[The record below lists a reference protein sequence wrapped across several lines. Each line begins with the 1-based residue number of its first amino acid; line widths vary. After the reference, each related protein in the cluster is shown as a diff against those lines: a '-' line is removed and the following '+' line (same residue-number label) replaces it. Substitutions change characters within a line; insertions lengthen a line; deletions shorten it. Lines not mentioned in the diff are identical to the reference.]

1 MCEMKY
7 DCIYFCQGCNN
18 SWVFKCP
25 RDKNNFDEMCQKH
38 PENCVIKKQLTE
50 GLVSDLQSTNTLPHF
65 YEDLPGTLKFIR
77 VCTEEDRKDYYSELR
92 NEKKR
97 KAVESIDKATAVIW
111 CVHGTDQSVCKICN
125 VPKWSI
131 QDIKS
136 MTRDTFLEE
145 MGKIKRL
152 MSREEFLK
160 QQPFQTTFF
169 QDHARKHD
177 FKWEYNDD
185 ILMERHREIMPDDV
199 FKNAF
204 ENFHKKE
211 MMSLKDIARK
221 MEISLVL
228 LKNRLGSLEIPY
240 GNSHRCTS
248 KYVSD
253 P

>member
-1 MCEMKY
+1 MIAFTYARLAITVGYSGVHE
-7 DCIYFCQGCNN
+7 
-18 SWVFKCP
+18 
-25 RDKNNFDEMCQKH
+25 NNFMEMCQKH
-38 PENCVIKKQLTE
+38 PENCVITKPLEQDF
-50 GLVSDLQSTNTLPHF
+50 VSNLQSTKTLPHF

-77 VCTEEDRKDYYSELR
+77 VCTEANRKDYYSELR
-92 NEKKR
+92 NERKR
-97 KAVESIDKATAVIW
+97 KAVESIDKAAAVIC

-125 VPKWSI
+125 VPKWTI
-131 QDIKS
+131 EEIKA

-152 MSREEFLK
+152 MSREEFLTK
-160 QQPFQTTFF
+160 QSFKATFF
-169 QDHARKHD
+169 QDHARKHGFTWD
-177 FKWEYNDD
+177 YNSD

-204 ENFHKKE
+204 ENFHKNK
-211 MMSLKDIARK
+211 MSLKDIATK
-221 MEISLVL
+221 MEISIVL

-248 KYVSD
+248 KYMSK